1 MMWADGEMI
10 RFEDATMHVLSHS
23 TQRGSAVFDVINIL
37 DVETEE
43 GSATAPHTTTPYA
56 LGLNGHVARF
66 VRSMKLMGMDSD
78 YTVEELEA
86 AVVAT
91 VLANPGTAV
100 VKLVGAWTEIPLRTL
115 PITTTPHV
123 WIAAMVPDPNADLP
137 PTTGVKLQTAS
148 CPKMPASIL
157 PPSLKVAASYTAGV
171 RQRMTAVAAGFDDV
185 VFKTTEGDLAEGTT
199 QSLSVITGNTL
210 AVPPLDDVLDSITRQ
225 MMLEVAKHEGLTV
238 EIRTV
243 PWSEVMAA
251 DELFLSSANLS
262 ALPVSHIDN
271 QAYPSPGPVTQRLMA
286 AADLLAAGK
295 HELSDRWLTHMI

>member
-1 MMWADGEMI
+1 MWADGQMI
-10 RFEDATMHVLSHS
+10 RFEDATMHVLSHA

-37 DVETEE
+37 AVPTAD
-43 GSATAPHTTTPYA
+43 GSATVPHA

-78 YTVEELEA
+78 YTVDELEA

-91 VLANPGTAV
+91 VVANPGAGV
-100 VKLVGAWTEIPLRTL
+100 VKLVAAWNEIPLRTL

-123 WIAAMVPDPNADLP
+123 WIAAMVPDQNADAP
-137 PTTGVKLQTAS
+137 PVTGVKLQTAS

-171 RQRMTAVAAGFDDV
+171 RQRMAAVADGFDDV
-185 VFKTTEGDLAEGTT
+185 VFKTADGDLAEGTT
-199 QSLSVITGNTL
+199 QSLSVITGSTL

-225 MMLEVAKHEGLTV
+225 MMLEVATHQGLTV
-238 EIRTV
+238 EVRTV

-262 ALPVSHIDN
+262 ALPVSCIDD
-271 QAYPSPGPVTQRLMA
+271 QEYPSPGPHTQRLME
-286 AADLLAAGK
+286 AADSLAIGQ
-295 HELSDRWLTHMI
+295 HELSDRWLTPMA